1 MSMARWNP
9 WGEMVSLRDAMDR
22 LLSESFIRP
31 HGEAE
36 ITARGSLAVDVHE
49 EGDQFVVTAPVPGVS
64 PDDVEISVLGDAIR
78 IRGERREDRQEGGEG
93 ERWLMREQ
101 RYGAFERVIRLSST
115 VKAENAEAS
124 FKDGILTIMLPKS
137 EEAKERRI
145 PIRGSQRVD
154 RAQDVLVDT
163 SANGSGERPSAVTGG
178 TGPQTNAEGASR
190 HDQGST

>member
-1 MSMARWNP
+1 
-9 WGEMVSLRDAMDR
+9 MVSLRDAMDR
-22 LLSESFIRP
+22 LLAESFIRP

-36 ITARGSLAVDVHE
+36 STARGSLAVDVRE
-49 EGDQFVVTAPVPGVS
+49 EGDQFVVSAPVPGVS

-93 ERWLMREQ
+93 ESWLMREQ

-145 PIRGSQRVD
+145 PIRGSQRGD

-163 SANGSGERPSAVTGG
+163 SASGSGERQSAVADG
-178 TGPQTNAEGASR
+178 TVGQSNAEGASR
-190 HDQGST
+190 YDQGST

>member
-1 MSMARWNP
+1 
-9 WGEMVSLRDAMDR
+9 
-22 LLSESFIRP
+22 
-31 HGEAE
+31 
-36 ITARGSLAVDVHE
+36 
-49 EGDQFVVTAPVPGVS
+49 
-64 PDDVEISVLGDAIR
+64 
-78 IRGERREDRQEGGEG
+78 
-93 ERWLMREQ
+93 MREQ

-145 PIRGSQRVD
+145 PIRGSQRGD

-163 SANGSGERPSAVTGG
+163 SASGSGERQSAVADG
-178 TGPQTNAEGASR
+178 TVGESDAEGASR